1 MATRGST
8 TQSAKGILD
17 PSSKMMLDY
26 SKAQTFDWQ
35 KAEEEGEAEA
45 YTPAAQEMIQRLYER
60 RKMRRKG

>member
-8 TQSAKGILD
+8 TQSGKGILS

-26 SKAQTFDWQ
+26 SKAQTFDWR
-35 KAEEEGEAEA
+35 KAEDEGEAEA
-45 YTPAAQEMIQRLYER
+45 YTPAAQEMIQRLHER